1 MRRGRT
7 VGSQLRE
14 SFRHAADGF
23 GYAFA
28 TQRNIR
34 IQLVALVIVLGAAA
48 ALRVTRVEWL
58 LLIVVA
64 AGVIS
69 LELVNTA
76 LEAVVNLATADY
88 SQQAKLAKD
97 VAAAAVLVMAGVSV
111 IVGLVVFLPYLLTA
125 RARLP

>member
-1 MRRGRT
+1 
-7 VGSQLRE
+7 
-14 SFRHAADGF
+14 
-23 GYAFA
+23 
-28 TQRNIR
+28 
-34 IQLVALVIVLGAAA
+34 VALVIVLGAAA